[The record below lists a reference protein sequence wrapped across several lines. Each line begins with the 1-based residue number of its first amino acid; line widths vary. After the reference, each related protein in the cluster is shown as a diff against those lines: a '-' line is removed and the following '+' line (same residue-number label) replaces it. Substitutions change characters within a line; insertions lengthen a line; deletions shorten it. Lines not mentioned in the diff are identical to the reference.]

1 MPHIC
6 QKCGASFN
14 RPSRL
19 IVHQRIHT
27 GERPFKCPCG
37 RSYIRQQHLKRHSIK
52 CSGQPSEYRKPK
64 SLLNKSNNLN
74 EYFCPKCNAGPFSK
88 KKSVWAHIAI
98 VHGER
103 RFKCGKCEAA
113 FPTQSKLD
121 RHLNRHHNLQCPK
134 CAMALSD
141 PDFVPLGPLF
151 NPNQRFEDFSEL
163 RLHMA
168 EAHPKQKFT
177 CKKCEAQFSRLS
189 QLQAHETTHL
199 PLKERKVFI
208 CPHCS
213 GSNVTG
219 TNEETG
225 EADIDVPKPVAFAS
239 KRSLQAHIRAVHA
252 IKLRRFPCTYIN
264 CPAILSTK
272 QKLQAHLSR
281 HKEAASNLEVIRVFQ
296 RPSLHPRWTR
306 FSSPLDHEAQ
316 SSPKRRRKCVPLR
329 DMREAWETDSQSSIL
344 AALNR

>member
-1 MPHIC
+1 MSHIC
-6 QKCGASFN
+6 NICEASFN

-19 IVHQRIHT
+19 VVHQRTHT

-52 CSGQPSEYRKPK
+52 CSGQPSVYNKPK
-64 SLLNKSNNLN
+64 SLLNKSVNLN
-74 EYFCPKCNAGPFSK
+74 EYLCPKCNAGPFSK

-103 RFKCGKCEAA
+103 RFKCDKCEAA

-134 CAMALSD
+134 CAMSLSD
-141 PDFVPLGPLF
+141 PDFVPHGPLPS
-151 NPNQRFEDFSEL
+151 PNERFEDFAEL

-168 EAHPKQKFT
+168 EAHPRQKFT
-177 CKKCEAQFSRLS
+177 CTKCGAQFSRLS
-189 QLQAHETTHL
+189 QLRAHETTHV
-199 PLKERKVFI
+199 PLEERKIFI
-208 CPHCS
+208 CTHCS
-213 GSNVTG
+213 TPNVTV
-219 TNEETG
+219 TNEETV
-225 EADIDVPKPVAFAS
+225 DIPKPVAFAS
-239 KRSLQAHIRAVHA
+239 KRSLQAHVRAVHA
-252 IKLRRFPCTYIN
+252 SKLRRYPCTHID

-281 HKEAASNLEVIRVFQ
+281 HEEAASNLEVVRVFQ
-296 RPSLHPRWTR
+296 RPSLHPRRTR
-306 FSSPLDHEAQ
+306 FTSPSDHETQ
-316 SSPKRRRKCVPLR
+316 SSPRRRRRCVPLR
-329 DMREAWETDSQSSIL
+329 DMLEAWETDSQSSIL